1 VRRDHALTT
10 LAKDLYGSA
19 PDSSPVV
26 VLLLDVINHFEHE
39 DGVALLESA
48 TAAAPHIEALNERAR
63 AARVPVVYANDN
75 WGRWRSNLL
84 ELLEYAR
91 GTPGGAIV
99 ERLAPRADDYFV
111 LKPAH
116 SGFYETTL
124 TVLLEHLH
132 ARTLV
137 LAGWTTDICVLFT
150 AIDAYMRGYRLILAS
165 DAVAAVRPEHT
176 RDALAYAARVLRAG
190 IQDAAAI
197 DFAALGSSDQA

>member
-1 VRRDHALTT
+1 LP
-10 LAKDLYGSA
+10 KDLYGSA

-39 DGVALLESA
+39 DGEALLR
-48 TAAAPHIEALNERAR
+48 AAEAVAPHIRALIERAR
-63 AARVPVVYANDN
+63 AAGVPVVYANDN

-84 ELLEYAR
+84 ELLAYAR
-91 GTPGGAIV
+91 ETPG
-99 ERLAPRADDYFV
+99 APIIELLEPQADDYFV

-132 ARTLV
+132 ARSIV

-150 AIDAYMRGYRLILAS
+150 AMDAYMRGYRLTIAS

-176 RDALAYAARVLRAG
+176 RDALAYAERVLRAD
-190 IQDAAAI
+190 IVESSAI
-197 DFAALGSSDQA
+197 DFAAIAEDVADD